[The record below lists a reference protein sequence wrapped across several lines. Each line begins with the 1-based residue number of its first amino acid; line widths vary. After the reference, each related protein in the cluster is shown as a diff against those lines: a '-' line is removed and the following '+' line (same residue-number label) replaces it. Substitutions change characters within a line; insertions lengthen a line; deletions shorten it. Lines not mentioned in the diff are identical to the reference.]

1 VIQHDDASGKLPR
14 QRGTISRIYE
24 VIGIDDGGDPY
35 VRRSVR
41 RVLSQVIRFI
51 THYAEALKREKRA
64 QAKKPLRTD

>member
-1 VIQHDDASGKLPR
+1 MIQRDDASGKPPR
-14 QRGTISRIYE
+14 QRSISRIYE
-24 VIGIDDGGDPY
+24 VIGIDDGGDPL

-51 THYAEALKREKRA
+51 TYYAEALKREKRA